1 MKIPQKRKVLS
12 NIQLNAQIHQ
22 IDTLEKGAK

>member
-1 MKIPQKRKVLS
+1 MKIPQKKVLS
-12 NIQLNAQIHQ
+12 SIQLNAQIHQ